1 MLDIKI
7 DVEKKQGIAMIDGNE
22 VTLPLVKAKK
32 PGSFWVNLQKLGC
45 ARKWA
50 TVNLVDEDGNDI
62 TTDFAIT
69 VDETEHRERIK
80 NTSRHVTLEKMRE
93 ILTGDK
99 LATLNELADEVYTE
113 LDARYQAE
121 EKARA
126 EAKAKRSRK
135 MTDEQKIAKKKAEL
149 EELMAKLAAAQ
160 AKDAE

>member
-7 DVEKKQGIAMIDGNE
+7 DVEKKQGIAVIDGNE

-62 TTDFAIT
+62 TADFAIT

>member
-80 NTSRHVTLEKMRE
+80 KMSRHVTL
-93 ILTGDK
+93 
-99 LATLNELADEVYTE
+99 
-113 LDARYQAE
+113 
-121 EKARA
+121 
-126 EAKAKRSRK
+126 
-135 MTDEQKIAKKKAEL
+135 
-149 EELMAKLAAAQ
+149 
-160 AKDAE
+160 

>member
-7 DVEKKQGIAMIDGNE
+7 DVEKKQGIAVIDGNE

-99 LATLNELADEVYTE
+99 LATLNELADEVYAE

-149 EELMAKLAAAQ
+149 EELEAKLAAAQ

>member
-7 DVEKKQGIAMIDGNE
+7 DVEKKQGIAVIDGNE

-99 LATLNELADEVYTE
+99 LATLNTLADEVYAE

>member
-7 DVEKKQGIAMIDGNE
+7 DVEKKQGIAVIDGNE

-50 TVNLVDEDGNDI
+50 TVNLVDENGDDI

-99 LATLNELADEVYTE
+99 LATLNELADEVYAE

-149 EELMAKLAAAQ
+149 EELMAKRAAAQ

>member
-7 DVEKKQGIAMIDGNE
+7 DVEKKQGIAVIDGNE

-99 LATLNELADEVYTE
+99 LATLNELADEVYAE

-135 MTDEQKIAKKKAEL
+135 MTDEQKKAEL
-149 EELMAKLAAAQ
+149 EELMAKFAAAQ

>member
-7 DVEKKQGIAMIDGNE
+7 DVEKKQGIVVVDGNE

-50 TVNLVDEDGNDI
+50 TVNLVDENGDDI
-62 TTDFAIT
+62 TADFAIT

-99 LATLNELADEVYTE
+99 LATLNQLADEVYAE

>member
-7 DVEKKQGIAMIDGNE
+7 DVEKKQGIAVIDGNE

-50 TVNLVDEDGNDI
+50 TVNLVDENGDDI
-62 TTDFAIT
+62 TADFAIT

-99 LATLNELADEVYTE
+99 LATLNQLADEVYAE

>member
-7 DVEKKQGIAMIDGNE
+7 DVEKKQGIAVIDGNE

-99 LATLNELADEVYTE
+99 LATLNELADEVYAE

-135 MTDEQKIAKKKAEL
+135 MTDEQKIAKKKAEI
-149 EELMAKLAAAQ
+149 EELKAKLAAAQ

>member
-7 DVEKKQGIAMIDGNE
+7 DVEKKQGIVVVDGNE

-50 TVNLVDEDGNDI
+50 TVNLVDENGDDI
-62 TTDFAIT
+62 TADFAIT

-99 LATLNELADEVYTE
+99 LATLNELADEVYAE

-149 EELMAKLAAAQ
+149 KELMAKLAAAQ

>member
-1 MLDIKI
+1 
-7 DVEKKQGIAMIDGNE
+7 
-22 VTLPLVKAKK
+22 
-32 PGSFWVNLQKLGC
+32 
-45 ARKWA
+45 
-50 TVNLVDEDGNDI
+50 
-62 TTDFAIT
+62 
-69 VDETEHRERIK
+69 
-80 NTSRHVTLEKMRE
+80 MRE

-99 LATLNELADEVYTE
+99 LATLNELADEVYAE

>member
-99 LATLNELADEVYTE
+99 LATLNALADEVYAE

>member
-7 DVEKKQGIAMIDGNE
+7 DVEKKQGIVMIDGNE

-99 LATLNELADEVYTE
+99 LATLNELADEVYAE

-135 MTDEQKIAKKKAEL
+135 MTDEQKIAKKKAEI
-149 EELMAKLAAAQ
+149 EELKAKLAAAQ